1 VIDRRLFLAASAA
14 SLATGTSAIAAT
26 KGGKAAGEIELDK
39 RFKQFS
45 AVIEAWKRKD
55 VAFVI
60 DAMTDDIVWHYAA
73 AVAPPANGKAAAK
86 AFLDRFG
93 TGVGEV
99 RWRIFT
105 HAETADRLFV
115 EGVDEYDTPAGK
127 TIIAPYAG
135 IIEFR
140 GDKISGWRDYVD
152 RSVIEDQK
160 AGKPVPSQVTELISR
175 PAAR

>member
-1 VIDRRLFLAASAA
+1 MIDRRLFV
-14 SLATGTSAIAAT
+14 AAT
-26 KGGKAAGEIELDK
+26 AAGLTLGTGARAAERDMDK

-45 AVIEAWKRKD
+45 AVIDAWKRKD
-55 VAFVI
+55 TAYIF

-73 AVAPPANGKAAAK
+73 AVAPAARGKAGAK
-86 AFLDRFG
+86 AFLDRFAP
-93 TGVGEV
+93 GVGEV

-115 EGVDEYDTPAGK
+115 EGVDEYDTPDGK

-135 IIEFR
+135 VIEFR

-160 AGKPVPSQVTELISR
+160 AGKPVPAQVTELVSR
-175 PAAR
+175 PVAR

>member
-1 VIDRRLFLAASAA
+1 M
-14 SLATGTSAIAAT
+14 
-26 KGGKAAGEIELDK
+26 DK

-45 AVIEAWKRKD
+45 AVIDAWKRKD

-60 DAMTDDIVWHYAA
+60 GAMTDDIVWHYAA
-73 AVAPPANGKAAAK
+73 AVAPPAHGKAAAQN
-86 AFLDRFG
+86 FLDKFG
-93 TGVGEV
+93 AGVGEV

-115 EGVDEYDTPAGK
+115 EGVDEYDTPEGK

-135 IIEFR
+135 VIEFR

-152 RSVIEDQK
+152 RSVIEAQK
-160 AGKPVPSQVTELISR
+160 AGKPVPAQVTELVSR
-175 PAAR
+175 PVAR

>member
-1 VIDRRLFLAASAA
+1 M
-14 SLATGTSAIAAT
+14 
-26 KGGKAAGEIELDK
+26 DK
-39 RFKQFS
+39 RFHQFS

-55 VAFVI
+55 TAFVF

-73 AVAPPANGKAAAK
+73 AVAPPAHGKAEAK
-86 AFLDRFG
+86 QFLARFAP
-93 TGVGEV
+93 GVGAV

-115 EGVDEYDTPAGK
+115 EGVDEYDTPDGK
-127 TIIAPYAG
+127 TVIAPYCG
-135 IIEFR
+135 VIEFR

-160 AGKPVPSQVTELISR
+160 AGKPVTAQVTELISR
-175 PAAR
+175 PVAQ